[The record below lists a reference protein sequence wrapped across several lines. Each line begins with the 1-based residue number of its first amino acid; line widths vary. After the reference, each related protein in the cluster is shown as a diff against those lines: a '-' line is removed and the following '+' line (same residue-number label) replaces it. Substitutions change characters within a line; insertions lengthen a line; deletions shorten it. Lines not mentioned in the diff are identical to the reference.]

1 MKYRGDFLVSSNNL
15 ELKKVLG
22 PIQIWGIGV
31 GIVISGS
38 YFGWNYGLAEAGY
51 VGMLI
56 ATAIIGIMYVTLC
69 LSLSELAT
77 TMPHAG
83 GAYAFTRRAMG
94 PLAGFITGVGVTL
107 EFAVGTAVFTS
118 GAGFYV
124 NFLIPQ
130 IDPILAAAV
139 LYVFFFI
146 VHILGV
152 NEFATIEMILV
163 TISVAVVLLFS
174 FYGMPH
180 ITAEKLFEGGLIP
193 GGISGIWAALPYA
206 MWLYICLEMLPML
219 SEECRN
225 PVKDMPKGIMRAIYT
240 LVILAFL
247 VVTVT
252 VGLGGAAGS
261 SPEANPL
268 SYAIAAGVDKNSW
281 LISVISVVGLF
292 GMLSS
297 LAGAILA
304 YSRQTFALSRAGYF
318 PSFLSKLNK
327 RRTPYMAILVPGV
340 LGFIFVLMFDPNR
353 LILIATFGA
362 LVSYIMMNLS
372 LIILRKKEPNLARPY
387 KAPFY
392 PVVPIVCIILSTLA
406 LFSSVFSDI
415 TFFFINVAIFAVA
428 VIYYYVW
435 ARYRI
440 NRDAPEERFA
450 NEFEEYIAIE
460 ELAASEELAVAANK
474 IE

>member
-1 MKYRGDFLVSSNNL
+1 MSDNL

-22 PIQIWGIGV
+22 PIQIWGLGV

-38 YFGWNYGLAEAGY
+38 YFGWNYGLAESGY

-56 ATAIIGIMYVTLC
+56 ATAIIGVMYVTLC
-69 LSLSELAT
+69 LSLSELST

-118 GAGFYV
+118 GAGYYV
-124 NFLIPQ
+124 NFLIPE
-130 IDPILAAAV
+130 IHPILAAAV

-152 NEFATIEMILV
+152 NEYATIEMILV
-163 TISVAVVLLFS
+163 TISVGVVLLFS

-180 ITAEKLFEGGLIP
+180 ISADKLFGGSLIP

-206 MWLYICLEMLPML
+206 MWLYICMEMLPML
-219 SEECRN
+219 SEECRD
-225 PVKDMPKGIMRAIYT
+225 PVKDMPKGIMRAIFT
-240 LVILAFL
+240 LVILAIL
-247 VVTVT
+247 VVTIT
-252 VGLGGAAGS
+252 VGLGGAAGTS
-261 SPEANPL
+261 TEANPL
-268 SYAIAAGVDKNSW
+268 SYAIANGVNENSW
-281 LISVISVVGLF
+281 LISVLSVVGLF

-304 YSRQTFALSRAGYF
+304 YSRQTFALARAGYF
-318 PSFLSKLNK
+318 PKFLSKLSEK
-327 RRTPYMAILVPGV
+327 RRTPYMAILVPRV
-340 LGFIFVLMFDPNR
+340 VGFVFVLMFNPDR

-362 LVSYIMMNLS
+362 LVSYVMMNLS
-372 LIILRKKEPNLARPY
+372 LIILRRKEPNLARPY

-392 PVVPIVCIILSTLA
+392 PVVPIVSIIISIIA
-406 LFSSVFSDI
+406 LFSSIFKDP
-415 TFFFINVAIFAVA
+415 TFFFINVAIFATA
-428 VIYYYVW
+428 VIYFFVW

-440 NRDAPEERFA
+440 NKDAPEERFA
-450 NEFEEYIAIE
+450 MEEV
-460 ELAASEELAVAANK
+460 AVDAEAEAK
-474 IE
+474 

>member
-1 MKYRGDFLVSSNNL
+1 MSNTNL

-22 PIQIWGIGV
+22 PIQIWGLGV

-38 YFGWNYGLAEAGY
+38 YFGWNYGLAESGLI
-51 VGMLI
+51 GMLI
-56 ATAIIGIMYVTLC
+56 ATAVIGLMYVTLC
-69 LSLSELAT
+69 LSLSELT
-77 TMPHAG
+77 TSMPHAG

-94 PLAGFITGVGVTL
+94 PFAGFLTGVGVTL

-118 GAGFYV
+118 GAGYYV
-124 NFLIPQ
+124 NFLIPA

-139 LYVFFFI
+139 LYIFFFI

-206 MWLYICLEMLPML
+206 MWLYICMEMLPML
-219 SEECRN
+219 SEECRD
-225 PVKDMPKGIMRAIYT
+225 PVKDMPKGIMRAIFT

-252 VGLGGAAGS
+252 VGLGGAAGAS
-261 SPEANPL
+261 VEENPL
-268 SYAIAAGVDKNSW
+268 SYAIATGINGNSW
-281 LISVISVVGLF
+281 LISVLSVVGLF

-318 PSFLSKLNK
+318 PKFLSKLNEK
-327 RRTPYMAILVPGV
+327 RRTPYMAILVPGAM
-340 LGFIFVLMFDPNR
+340 GFVFVLMFNPDR

-362 LVSYIMMNLS
+362 LVSYVMMNIS
-372 LIILRKKEPNLARPY
+372 LMVLRKREPNLIRPY

-392 PVVPIVCIILSTLA
+392 PLGPIVCIIISIIA
-406 LFSSVFSDI
+406 LFSSIFKDPI
-415 TFFFINVAIFAVA
+415 FFLINIGIFAA
-428 VIYYYVW
+428 ATIYYFTW

-440 NRDAPEERFA
+440 NKDAPEEQFA
-450 NEFEEYIAIE
+450 AFYEVEEQIKRTPSA
-460 ELAASEELAVAANK
+460 
-474 IE
+474 

>member
-1 MKYRGDFLVSSNNL
+1 MSDNL

-22 PIQIWGIGV
+22 PIQIWGLGV

-38 YFGWNYGLAEAGY
+38 YFGWNYGLAESGY

-56 ATAIIGIMYVTLC
+56 ATAIIGVMYVTLC
-69 LSLSELAT
+69 LSLSELST
-77 TMPHAG
+77 SMPHAG

-118 GAGFYV
+118 GAGYYV
-124 NFLIPQ
+124 NFLIPE
-130 IDPILAAAV
+130 IHPILAAAV

-152 NEFATIEMILV
+152 NEYATIEMILV
-163 TISVAVVLLFS
+163 TISVGVVLLFS

-180 ITAEKLFEGGLIP
+180 ISAEKLFGGSLIP

-206 MWLYICLEMLPML
+206 MWLYICMEMLPML
-219 SEECRN
+219 SEECRD
-225 PVKDMPKGIMRAIYT
+225 PVKDMPKGIMRAIFT
-240 LVILAFL
+240 LVILAIL

-252 VGLGGAAGS
+252 VGLGGAMGTS
-261 SPEANPL
+261 TEANPL
-268 SYAIAAGVDKNSW
+268 SYAIANGVNENSW
-281 LISVISVVGLF
+281 LISVLSVVGLF

-304 YSRQTFALSRAGYF
+304 YSRQTFALARAGYF
-318 PSFLSKLNK
+318 PKFLSKLSEK

-340 LGFIFVLMFDPNR
+340 VGFVFVLMFNPDR

-362 LVSYIMMNLS
+362 LVSYVMMNVS
-372 LIILRKKEPNLARPY
+372 LMILRKKEPNLARPY

-392 PVVPIVCIILSTLA
+392 PVVPIISIIISIIA
-406 LFSSVFSDI
+406 LFSSIFKDP
-415 TFFFINVAIFAVA
+415 TFFFINVAIFAAA
-428 VIYYYVW
+428 VIYYFVW
-435 ARYRI
+435 ARQRI
-440 NRDAPEERFA
+440 NKNAPEERFA
-450 NEFEEYIAIE
+450 MEEV
-460 ELAASEELAVAANK
+460 AVDVEAEAK
-474 IE
+474 

>member
-1 MKYRGDFLVSSNNL
+1 MSDNL

-22 PIQIWGIGV
+22 PIQIWGLGV

-38 YFGWNYGLAEAGY
+38 YFGWNYGLAESGY

-56 ATAIIGIMYVTLC
+56 ATAIIGVMYVTLC
-69 LSLSELAT
+69 LSLSELST

-118 GAGFYV
+118 GAGYYV
-124 NFLIPQ
+124 NFLIPE
-130 IDPILAAAV
+130 IHPILAAAV

-152 NEFATIEMILV
+152 NEYATIEMILV
-163 TISVAVVLLFS
+163 TISVGVVLLFS

-180 ITAEKLFEGGLIP
+180 ISAEKLFGGDLIP
-193 GGISGIWAALPYA
+193 GGIAGIWAALPYA
-206 MWLYICLEMLPML
+206 MWLYICMEMLPML

-225 PVKDMPKGIMRAIYT
+225 PVKDMPKGIMRAIFT
-240 LVILAFL
+240 LVILAVL

-252 VGLGGAAGS
+252 VGLGGSAGTS
-261 SPEANPL
+261 TEANPL
-268 SYAIAAGVDKNSW
+268 SYAIANGVDKNSW
-281 LISVISVVGLF
+281 LISVLSVVGLF

-304 YSRQTFALSRAGYF
+304 YSRQTFALARAGYF
-318 PSFLSKLNK
+318 PKFLAKLSEK

-340 LGFIFVLMFDPNR
+340 IGFVFVLMFNPDR

-362 LVSYIMMNLS
+362 LVSYVMMNVS
-372 LIILRKKEPNLARPY
+372 LMILRKKEPNLARPY

-392 PVVPIVCIILSTLA
+392 PVVPIISIIISIIA
-406 LFSSVFSDI
+406 LFSSIFKDP
-415 TFFFINVAIFAVA
+415 TFFFINVAIFTVA
-428 VIYYYVW
+428 VIYYFVW

-440 NRDAPEERFA
+440 NKNAPEERFA
-450 NEFEEYIAIE
+450 MEE
-460 ELAASEELAVAANK
+460 VAADVEVEAK
-474 IE
+474 

>member
-1 MKYRGDFLVSSNNL
+1 MSTNENL

-38 YFGWNYGLAEAGY
+38 YFGWNYGLAESGY

-107 EFAVGTAVFTS
+107 EFAVGTAVFTA
-118 GAGFYV
+118 GAGYYV
-124 NFLIPQ
+124 NFLIPA

-163 TISVAVVLLFS
+163 SISVAIVLLFS

-180 ITAEKLFEGGLIP
+180 ITADKLFEGGLIP

-219 SEECRN
+219 SEECRD

-252 VGLGGAAGS
+252 VGLGGATS
-261 SPEANPL
+261 SSAEANPL
-268 SYAIAAGVDKNSW
+268 SYAIASGVNENSW

-304 YSRQTFALSRAGYF
+304 YSRQTFALSRAGYL
-318 PSFLSKLNK
+318 PAFLSKLNKK

-415 TFFFINVAIFAVA
+415 TFFFINIAIFAVA

-435 ARYRI
+435 ARHRI
-440 NRDAPEERFA
+440 NKDAPEERFA
-450 NEFEEYIAIE
+450 NGLEDSKGVEEIAATE
-460 ELAASEELAVAANK
+460 EN
-474 IE
+474 IPF

>member
-1 MKYRGDFLVSSNNL
+1 MSDNL

-22 PIQIWGIGV
+22 PIQIWGLGV

-38 YFGWNYGLAEAGY
+38 YFGWNYGLAESGY

-56 ATAIIGIMYVTLC
+56 ATAIIGVMYVTLC
-69 LSLSELAT
+69 LSLSELST
-77 TMPHAG
+77 SMPHAG

-118 GAGFYV
+118 GAGYYV
-124 NFLIPQ
+124 NFLIPE
-130 IDPILAAAV
+130 IHPILAAAV

-152 NEFATIEMILV
+152 NEYATIEMILV
-163 TISVAVVLLFS
+163 TISVGVVLLFS

-180 ITAEKLFEGGLIP
+180 ISAEKLFGGSLIP

-206 MWLYICLEMLPML
+206 MWLYICMEMLPML
-219 SEECRN
+219 SEECRD
-225 PVKDMPKGIMRAIYT
+225 PVKDMPKGIMRAIFT
-240 LVILAFL
+240 LVILAVL

-252 VGLGGAAGS
+252 VGLGGAMGTS
-261 SPEANPL
+261 TEANPL
-268 SYAIAAGVDKNSW
+268 SYAIANGVNENSW
-281 LISVISVVGLF
+281 LISVLSVVGLF

-304 YSRQTFALSRAGYF
+304 YSRQTFALARAGYF
-318 PSFLSKLNK
+318 PKFLSKLSEK

-340 LGFIFVLMFDPNR
+340 VGFVFVLMFNPDR

-362 LVSYIMMNLS
+362 LVSYIMMNIS
-372 LIILRKKEPNLARPY
+372 LMILRKKEPNLARPY

-392 PVVPIVCIILSTLA
+392 PVVPIISIIISIIA
-406 LFSSVFSDI
+406 LFSSIFKDP
-415 TFFFINVAIFAVA
+415 TFFFINVAIFAAA
-428 VIYYYVW
+428 VIYYFVW

-440 NRDAPEERFA
+440 NKNAPEERFA
-450 NEFEEYIAIE
+450 MEEV
-460 ELAASEELAVAANK
+460 AVDVEAEAK
-474 IE
+474 

>member
-1 MKYRGDFLVSSNNL
+1 MSENKNL

-22 PIQIWGIGV
+22 PIQIWGLGV

-38 YFGWNYGLAEAGY
+38 YFGWNYGLAESGY

-56 ATAIIGIMYVTLC
+56 ATAIIGIMFITLC

-94 PLAGFITGVGVTL
+94 PLAGFITGIGVTL

-124 NFLIPQ
+124 NFLIPA
-130 IDPILAAAV
+130 IDPIVAAAV
-139 LYVFFFI
+139 LYIFFFV
-146 VHILGV
+146 VHIMGV

-163 TISVAVVLLFS
+163 TISVAIVLLFS

-180 ITAEKLFEGGLIP
+180 ITSEKLFEGGLIP

-219 SEECRN
+219 SEECKN
-225 PVKDMPKGIMRAIYT
+225 PVKDMPKGIMRAIWT

-252 VGLGGAAGS
+252 VGLGGAQGS

-268 SYAIAAGVDKNSW
+268 SYAIATGVDENSF

-304 YSRQTFALSRAGYF
+304 YSRQTFALSRAGYL
-318 PSFLSKLNK
+318 PKFLSVLNKK

-372 LIILRKKEPNLARPY
+372 LIILRKKEPNLERPY
-387 KAPFY
+387 KVPFY
-392 PVVPIVCIILSTLA
+392 PAVPIVCIVLSTLA
-406 LFSSVFSDI
+406 LFSSIFSDI
-415 TFFFINVAIFAVA
+415 TFFFINVGIFALAIV
-428 VIYYYVW
+428 YYYAW
-435 ARYRI
+435 ARHRI
-440 NRDAPEERFA
+440 NKDAPEERFA
-450 NEFEEYIAIE
+450 HEGEQSKVMAETAAAEENGQI
-460 ELAASEELAVAANK
+460 
-474 IE
+474 

>member
-1 MKYRGDFLVSSNNL
+1 MSTNNNL

-22 PIQIWGIGV
+22 PIQIWGLGV

-38 YFGWNYGLAEAGY
+38 YFGWNYGLAESGY

-56 ATAIIGIMYVTLC
+56 ATAIIGVMYVTLC

-83 GAYAFTRRAMG
+83 GAYAFTRRAIG

-118 GAGFYV
+118 GAGYYV
-124 NFLIPQ
+124 NFLIPA

-139 LYVFFFI
+139 LYIFFFI

-152 NEFATIEMILV
+152 NEYATIEMILV
-163 TISVAVVLLFS
+163 TISVGVVLLFS

-180 ITAEKLFEGGLIP
+180 ISADKLFGGNLIP

-206 MWLYICLEMLPML
+206 MWLYICMEMLPML

-252 VGLGGAAGS
+252 VGLGGNVGAS
-261 SPEANPL
+261 KEANPL
-268 SYAIAAGVDKNSW
+268 SYAIAQGVDKNSW
-281 LISVISVVGLF
+281 LISVLSVVGLF

-318 PSFLSKLNK
+318 PAFLSKLNQK

-340 LGFIFVLMFDPNR
+340 LGFIFVLLFNPDR

-392 PVVPIVCIILSTLA
+392 PVVPIVSIILSVIA
-406 LFSSVFSDI
+406 LFSSIFKDPL
-415 TFFFINVAIFAVA
+415 FFFISVGIFALA
-428 VIYYYVW
+428 VVYYYVW

-440 NRDAPEERFA
+440 NKDAPEERFA
-450 NEFEEYIAIE
+450 AEANQEDIYEEEKIP
-460 ELAASEELAVAANK
+460 ASLY
-474 IE
+474 

>member
-1 MKYRGDFLVSSNNL
+1 MSNNNL

-22 PIQIWGIGV
+22 PIQIWGLGV

-38 YFGWNYGLAEAGY
+38 YFGWNYGLAESGY

-94 PLAGFITGVGVTL
+94 PLAGFITGLGVTL

-118 GAGFYV
+118 GAGYYV
-124 NFLIPQ
+124 HFLIPA
-130 IDPILAAAV
+130 IDPIFAAAV

-152 NEFATIEMILV
+152 NEYATIEMILV
-163 TISVAVVLLFS
+163 TISVSIVLLFS
-174 FYGMPH
+174 FYGMPY
-180 ITAEKLFEGGLIP
+180 ISADKLFGGSLIP

-206 MWLYICLEMLPML
+206 MWLYICMEMLPML

-225 PVKDMPKGIMRAIYT
+225 PVRDMPKGIMRAIFT

-252 VGLGGAAGS
+252 VGLGGAGAAS
-261 SPEANPL
+261 KEENPL
-268 SYAIAAGVDKNSW
+268 SYAIAAGVNKHSW
-281 LISVISVVGLF
+281 LISVLSVVGLF
-292 GMLSS
+292 GMLAS
-297 LAGAILA
+297 LAGSVLA
-304 YSRQTFALSRAGYF
+304 YSRQVFALSRAGYL
-318 PSFLSKLNK
+318 PKFLSLLNKK
-327 RRTPYMAILVPGV
+327 RRTPYMAIVIPGI
-340 LGFIFVLMFDPNR
+340 LGFIFVLMFNPDR

-372 LIILRKKEPNLARPY
+372 LIILRKKEPELARPY
-387 KAPFY
+387 KAPLY
-392 PVVPIVCIILSTLA
+392 PAVPIVSIIISIIA
-406 LFSSVFSDI
+406 LFSSIFKDP
-415 TFFFINVAIFAVA
+415 TFFFINVAIFAAA
-428 VIYYYVW
+428 VIYFYAW
-435 ARYRI
+435 AKYHI
-440 NRDAPEERFA
+440 NKDAPEEQFSIISG
-450 NEFEEYIAIE
+450 EVEKVEYQEEENI
-460 ELAASEELAVAANK
+460 N
-474 IE
+474 

>member
-1 MKYRGDFLVSSNNL
+1 LNTNNDL

-22 PIQIWGIGV
+22 PIQIWGLGV
-31 GIVISGS
+31 GIVISGA
-38 YFGWNYGLAEAGY
+38 YFGWNYGLAESGY

-56 ATAIIGIMYVTLC
+56 ATAIVGIMYVTLC

-77 TMPHAG
+77 AMPHAG
-83 GAYAFTRRAMG
+83 GAYCYTRRAMG

-107 EFAVGTAVFTS
+107 EFAVGTAVFTA
-118 GAGFYV
+118 GAGYYV
-124 NFLIPQ
+124 NFLIPA
-130 IDPILAAAV
+130 IDPIIAAAT

-163 TISVAVVLLFS
+163 TISVACVLLFS

-180 ITAEKLFEGGLIP
+180 ITAEKLFEGGMIP

-206 MWLYICLEMLPML
+206 MWLYICMEMLPML
-219 SEECRN
+219 SEECKN

-252 VGLGGAAGS
+252 VGLGGATGS
-261 SPEANPL
+261 SVEENPL
-268 SYAIAAGVDKNSW
+268 SYAIATGVNENSW

-292 GMLSS
+292 GMISS

-318 PSFLSKLNK
+318 PKFLSKLNKK

-340 LGFIFVLMFDPNR
+340 VGFIFVLMFDPNR

-372 LIILRKKEPNLARPY
+372 LIILRKKESNLVRPY
-387 KAPFY
+387 KSPFY
-392 PVVPIVCIILSTLA
+392 PVGPIVCIIISILA
-406 LFSSVFSDI
+406 LFSSIFKDPVF
-415 TFFFINVAIFAVA
+415 FYINVGIFGFA
-428 VIYYYVW
+428 VIYFFVW
-435 ARYRI
+435 ARHRI
-440 NRDAPEERFA
+440 NKDAPEEQFS
-450 NEFEEYIAIE
+450 NNSEEEYKGINEIAATKE
-460 ELAASEELAVAANK
+460 D
-474 IE
+474 

>member
-1 MKYRGDFLVSSNNL
+1 MSTNNT

-22 PIQIWGIGV
+22 PIQIWGLGV

-38 YFGWNYGLAEAGY
+38 YFGWNYGLAESGL

-56 ATAIIGIMYVTLC
+56 ATAIIGLMYVTLC
-69 LSLSELAT
+69 LSLSELT
-77 TMPHAG
+77 TAMPHAG

-94 PLAGFITGVGVTL
+94 PLAGFLTGVGVTL

-118 GAGFYV
+118 GAGYYV
-124 NFLIPQ
+124 NFLIPA

-146 VHILGV
+146 VHIMGV
-152 NEFATIEMILV
+152 NEYATIEMILV
-163 TISVAVVLLFS
+163 TISVAIVLLFS

-180 ITAEKLFEGGLIP
+180 ITAERLFEGGLIP

-206 MWLYICLEMLPML
+206 MWLYICMEMLPML
-219 SEECRN
+219 SEECRD
-225 PVKDMPKGIMRAIYT
+225 PVKDMPKGIMRAIFT

-252 VGLGGAAGS
+252 VGLGGASGAS
-261 SPEANPL
+261 VEENPL
-268 SYAIAAGVDKNSW
+268 SYAIATGVNENSW

-304 YSRQTFALSRAGYF
+304 YSRQTFALSRAGYY
-318 PSFLSKLNK
+318 PKFLSKLNEK
-327 RRTPYMAILVPGV
+327 RRTPYLAILVPGV
-340 LGFIFVLMFDPNR
+340 IGFVFVLMFNPDR

-362 LVSYIMMNLS
+362 LVSYVMMNIS
-372 LIILRKKEPNLARPY
+372 LMILRKKEPNLKRPY

-392 PVVPIVCIILSTLA
+392 PVGPIVCIIISVIA
-406 LFSSVFSDI
+406 LFSSIFKDPVF
-415 TFFFINVAIFAVA
+415 FLINIGIFAA
-428 VIYYYVW
+428 ATIYYFVW
-435 ARYRI
+435 ARHRI
-440 NRDAPEERFA
+440 NKDAPEERFA
-450 NEFEEYIAIE
+450 AEAEEARNFDE
-460 ELAASEELAVAANK
+460 AAATKEV
-474 IE
+474 

>member
-1 MKYRGDFLVSSNNL
+1 MSDNL

-22 PIQIWGIGV
+22 PIQIWGLGV

-38 YFGWNYGLAEAGY
+38 YFGWNYGLAESGY

-56 ATAIIGIMYVTLC
+56 ATAIIGVMYVTLC
-69 LSLSELAT
+69 LSLSELST
-77 TMPHAG
+77 SMPHAG

-118 GAGFYV
+118 GAGYYV
-124 NFLIPQ
+124 NFLIPE
-130 IDPILAAAV
+130 IHPILAAAV

-152 NEFATIEMILV
+152 NEYATIEMILV
-163 TISVAVVLLFS
+163 TISVGVVLLFS

-180 ITAEKLFEGGLIP
+180 ISAEKLFGGSLIP

-206 MWLYICLEMLPML
+206 MWLYICMEMLPML
-219 SEECRN
+219 SEECRD
-225 PVKDMPKGIMRAIYT
+225 PVKDMPKGIMRAIFT
-240 LVILAFL
+240 LVILAIL

-252 VGLGGAAGS
+252 VGLGGAMGTS
-261 SPEANPL
+261 TEANPL
-268 SYAIAAGVDKNSW
+268 SYAIANGVNENSW
-281 LISVISVVGLF
+281 LISVLSVVGLF

-304 YSRQTFALSRAGYF
+304 YSRQTFALARAGYF
-318 PSFLSKLNK
+318 PKFLSKLSEK

-340 LGFIFVLMFDPNR
+340 VGFVFVLMFNPDR

-362 LVSYIMMNLS
+362 LVSYVMMNVS
-372 LIILRKKEPNLARPY
+372 LMILRKKEPNLARPY

-392 PVVPIVCIILSTLA
+392 PVVPIISIIISIIA
-406 LFSSVFSDI
+406 LFSSIFKDP
-415 TFFFINVAIFAVA
+415 TFFFINVAIFAAA
-428 VIYYYVW
+428 VIYYFVW
-435 ARYRI
+435 ARHRI
-440 NRDAPEERFA
+440 NKNAPEERFA
-450 NEFEEYIAIE
+450 MEEV
-460 ELAASEELAVAANK
+460 AVDVEAEAK
-474 IE
+474 

>member
-1 MKYRGDFLVSSNNL
+1 M

-22 PIQIWGIGV
+22 PIQIWGLGV

-38 YFGWNYGLAEAGY
+38 YFGWNYGLAESGY

-56 ATAIIGIMYVTLC
+56 ATSIIGIMYITLC
-69 LSLSELAT
+69 LSLSELSTA
-77 TMPHAG
+77 MPHAG

-94 PLAGFITGVGVTL
+94 PFAGFITGVGVTL

-118 GAGFYV
+118 GAGYYV
-124 NFLIPQ
+124 NFLIPS
-130 IDPILAAAV
+130 IHPILAAAV

-163 TISVAVVLLFS
+163 TISVAIVLLFS

-206 MWLYICLEMLPML
+206 MWLYICMEMLPML

-225 PVKDMPKGIMRAIYT
+225 PVRDMPKGIMRAIYT

-252 VGLGGAAGS
+252 VGLGGAAGAS
-261 SPEANPL
+261 VEANPL
-268 SYAIAAGVDKNSW
+268 SYAIATGINENSW
-281 LISVISVVGLF
+281 LISVLSIVGLF

-304 YSRQTFALSRAGYF
+304 YSRQTFALSRAGYL
-318 PSFLSKLNK
+318 PKFLSKLHQK
-327 RRTPYMAILVPGV
+327 RRTPYMAILVPGI
-340 LGFIFVLMFDPNR
+340 LGFIFVLMFNPDR

-362 LVSYIMMNLS
+362 LVSYVMMNLS

-392 PVVPIVCIILSTLA
+392 PIVPIVSIVISILA
-406 LFSSVFSDI
+406 LFSSIFKDPVF
-415 TFFFINVAIFAVA
+415 FLINIGIFSAA
-428 VIYYYVW
+428 VIYFFVW
-435 ARYRI
+435 ARHRI
-440 NRDAPEERFA
+440 NKDAPEEEFSNNSE
-450 NEFEEYIAIE
+450 NEGVIKE
-460 ELAASEELAVAANK
+460 VAATEEK
-474 IE
+474 

>member
-1 MKYRGDFLVSSNNL
+1 M

-22 PIQIWGIGV
+22 PIQIWGLGV

-38 YFGWNYGLAEAGY
+38 YFGWNYGLAESGY

-56 ATAIIGIMYVTLC
+56 ATSIIGIMYITLC
-69 LSLSELAT
+69 LSLSELSTA
-77 TMPHAG
+77 MPHAG

-94 PLAGFITGVGVTL
+94 PFAGFITGVGVTL

-118 GAGFYV
+118 GAGYYV
-124 NFLIPQ
+124 NFLIPS
-130 IDPILAAAV
+130 IHPILAAAV

-163 TISVAVVLLFS
+163 TISVAIVLLFS

-206 MWLYICLEMLPML
+206 MWLYICMEMLPML

-225 PVKDMPKGIMRAIYT
+225 PVRDMPKGIMRAIYT

-252 VGLGGAAGS
+252 VGLGGAAGAS
-261 SPEANPL
+261 VEANPL
-268 SYAIAAGVDKNSW
+268 SYAIATGINENSW
-281 LISVISVVGLF
+281 LISVLSIVGLF

-304 YSRQTFALSRAGYF
+304 YSRQTFALSRAGYL
-318 PSFLSKLNK
+318 PKFLSKLHQK
-327 RRTPYMAILVPGV
+327 RRTPYMAILVPGI
-340 LGFIFVLMFDPNR
+340 LGFIFVLMFNPDR

-362 LVSYIMMNLS
+362 LVSYVMMNLS

-392 PVVPIVCIILSTLA
+392 PIVPIVSIVISILA
-406 LFSSVFSDI
+406 LFSSIFKDPVF
-415 TFFFINVAIFAVA
+415 FLINIGIFSAA
-428 VIYYYVW
+428 VIYFFVW
-435 ARYRI
+435 ARHRI
-440 NRDAPEERFA
+440 NKDAPEEEFSNNSE
-450 NEFEEYIAIE
+450 NEGAIKE
-460 ELAASEELAVAANK
+460 VAATEEK
-474 IE
+474 